1 MFCMHVCFV
10 PHASLGTGV
19 IVSHQVGAVKLRTL
33 QQQQLYSPTLVFIF
47 FFNVHFSEFH
57 QSKEFRNSHWYCVKV
72 KACSI
77 YIPVRLS
84 YTLPLM
90 FGGAF

>member
-19 IVSHQVGAVKLRTL
+19 IVSHQVGAVIEIVYPAATTAL
-33 QQQQLYSPTLVFIF
+33 QPNPVFFFF

-57 QSKEFRNSHWYCVKV
+57 QSKEFRNSHWYCVKEG
-72 KACSI
+72 
-77 YIPVRLS
+77 
-84 YTLPLM
+84 M
-90 FGGAF
+90 